1 MERSRSQPSMC
12 HGDTDVVWT
21 ITKDNLNR
29 IYITEFKLKN
39 NLLFYSSTCLCDCLF
54 VTIFNRMALQKQ

>member
-29 IYITEFKLKN
+29 IYITEFKVKN
-39 NLLFYSSTCLCDCLF
+39 NFFFTPLPTQKKLIGSFIF
-54 VTIFNRMALQKQ
+54 VTTYF